1 MKSLEYVKKIREDL
15 NQCFRHWNPATMNN
29 DNDFYHNEWGTIQQ
43 DLEVL
48 EIIRKKKVDVPL
60 LERIIK
66 GHSFDQAILDIY
78 NLATNSQLTME
89 ELLKIKKWLEENENE
104 R

>member
-29 DNDFYHNEWGTIQQ
+29 DNDFYHNEWEKIQQ

-48 EIIRKKKVDVPL
+48 EIIKESHLGNDDIFIRFLIASYMDIDKYNKV
-60 LERIIK
+60 K
-66 GHSFDQAILDIY
+66 Q
-78 NLATNSQLTME
+78 
-89 ELLKIKKWLEENENE
+89 WLEDNEWK
-104 R
+104 RKLMVIPIWLDTP

>member
-29 DNDFYHNEWGTIQQ
+29 DNDFYHNEWEKIQQ

-48 EIIRKKKVDVPL
+48 EIIRKKIVNVSILKMLLIGFPL
-60 LERIIK
+60 EHVLEMYNEDHIK
-66 GHSFDQAILDIY
+66 
-78 NLATNSQLTME
+78 LTMK
-89 ELLKIKKWLEENENE
+89 ELLKLKQWLEENE
-104 R
+104 